1 MNTCNH
7 SKRIHE
13 RPVVLMPFRLGDL
26 KGIDRSV
33 VVRCYACGM
42 KWVEDNVFRP
52 EPKGG
57 AGDPSLPVGTPRSAL
72 KETR

>member
-13 RPVVLMPFRLGDL
+13 RPVVLMTFHLGDRR
-26 KGIDRSV
+26 GDRYA

-42 KWVEDNVFRP
+42 KWMEDDVFRP
-52 EPKGG
+52 EPKGEI
-57 AGDPSLPVGTPRSAL
+57 ACA
-72 KETR
+72 

>member
-57 AGDPSLPVGTPRSAL
+57 TGDLSLPVGTLGTPPS
-72 KETR
+72 